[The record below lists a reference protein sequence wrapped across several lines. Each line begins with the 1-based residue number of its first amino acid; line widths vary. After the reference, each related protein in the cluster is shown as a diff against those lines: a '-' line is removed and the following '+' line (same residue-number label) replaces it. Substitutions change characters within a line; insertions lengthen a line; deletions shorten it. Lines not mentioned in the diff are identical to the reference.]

1 MLKVSAKEPA
11 GPACHIIII
20 DICPSWTFHI
30 FLEMASIFLRLN
42 NNFPAISSAQIFP
55 ALSNSCLERGRAW
68 ESDYGPSPASSVAS
82 VNEPLTEVSRRK
94 SKDMRL
100 CAIRSYIAACLTD
113 KLQSIVCSR
122 LSSGGWDAW
131 RFLAISRQVILFNN
145 DQPCA
150 MGRRSA
156 LSLLK
161 AASKSASELRK
172 QQIITGSFLWSTG
185 SLRVYNSLTNG
196 TETRE
201 RDKFKHT

>member
-1 MLKVSAKEPA
+1 MA
-11 GPACHIIII
+11 GKLLFKRRNM
-20 DICPSWTFHI
+20 D
-30 FLEMASIFLRLN
+30 
-42 NNFPAISSAQIFP
+42 AISRKM
-55 ALSNSCLERGRAW
+55 CWERVGRAW
-68 ESDYGPSPASSVAS
+68 ERDYGPSSASSVAS
-82 VNEPLTEVSRRK
+82 VNEALTEVSRRK

-122 LSSGGWDAW
+122 LSSGRWDAW

-145 DQPCA
+145 DQPRA